1 MDVSGFSEVNFDNHQ
16 IDCHGDVAHACRT
29 GAMSGNRGR
38 FGENSTS
45 THQRRPGLPGRFQRV
60 SHRMFHRTRCGWE
73 LSRHLGLRWGR
84 LWSGRRSLSGYQI
97 RELISLS
104 RSRADSTFSRAQ
116 TRSSRARPRK
126 PLLREPGSYG
136 PSGQAMA
143 EVEAATR
150 QLGR

>member
-1 MDVSGFSEVNFDNHQ
+1 
-16 IDCHGDVAHACRT
+16 
-29 GAMSGNRGR
+29 
-38 FGENSTS
+38 
-45 THQRRPGLPGRFQRV
+45 
-60 SHRMFHRTRCGWE
+60 MFHRTRCGWE

-97 RELISLS
+97 RELISYHGHGP
-104 RSRADSTFSRAQ
+104 
-116 TRSSRARPRK
+116 TRHFACCDEEEPSPSKKATA
-126 PLLREPGSYG
+126 EGAPGSYG